1 MFERSYYKP
10 FQFPWSYDM
19 YKLQHQMHWSP
30 DEVPMNSDAKDWAVN
45 LSVSE
50 KDFLANIF
58 TFFTQA
64 DVDVA
69 GGYND
74 VFLPYF
80 KAPEL
85 RMMMNSFAAMEA
97 VHIDAY
103 SKLIE
108 TVGMPDTQYQEFL
121 KHKEMVDKHDFLS
134 QFKEGHLI
142 EDKLLAMAAF
152 SAFTEGLQL
161 FASFVMLLNFQ
172 RFNKM
177 KGMCQ
182 IVAWSIRDET
192 LHVEG
197 MTRLFREFRE
207 GLYLVDVDQRVLSSN
222 IRAACSTSVRLED
235 AFIELVFK
243 DYQIEG
249 LTPYEVKQYIR
260 YIADIRMM
268 QLGEPPIYN
277 IKHNPLPWVDELV
290 AGHEHTNFFENRATS
305 YAKASSTGKWEDVWD
320 QIVAV

>member
-1 MFERSYYKP
+1 MFEREYYKP
-10 FQFPWSYDM
+10 FQFDWAYRA
-19 YKLQHQMHWSP
+19 YKTQQQMHWSP
-30 DEVPMNSDAKDWAVN
+30 EEVPMNSDAKDWAVTLTDSERAF
-45 LSVSE
+45 LS
-50 KDFLANIF
+50 NIF

-108 TVGMPDTQYQEFL
+108 TVGMPDNQYQKFFE
-121 KHKEMVDKHDFLS
+121 HKEMLDKHDFLD
-134 QFKEGHLI
+134 QFKHGHLI
-142 EDKLLAMAAF
+142 EDKLLALAAF
-152 SAFTEGLQL
+152 AAFTEGLQL

-197 MTRLFREFRE
+197 MTKLFNEFRE
-207 GLYLVDVDQRVLSSN
+207 HAALDKFKESDVSAR
-222 IRAACSTSVRLED
+222 IRWVCAESVRLED
-235 AFIELVFK
+235 AFINLVFK
-243 DYQIEG
+243 DYEIQG
-249 LTPYEVKQYIR
+249 LHPLEVKQYIR

-268 QLGEPPIYN
+268 QLGEPRVYN
-277 IKHNPLPWVDELV
+277 ITKNPLPWVDELV

-305 YAKASSTGKWEDVWD
+305 YAKASSTGEWGDVWD